1 MNPKH
6 TLSQPRP
13 PTNAGWSSPVA
24 RQAHNLKVRGSNP
37 LPATKQHEPKQG
49 VRRNP
54 DAAFVSQRAWP
65 ARSRFRLAAY
75 GYAEGAIQSV
85 GIGFW
90 VVFSRVRYGFVQR
103 NTSMTCLRI
112 RRLRQPFFGY

>member
-37 LPATKQHEPKQG
+37 LPATKQHEQKQG
-49 VRRNP
+49 VRRRSN
-54 DAAFVSQRAWP
+54 AFSVPQ
-65 ARSRFRLAAY
+65 SR
-75 GYAEGAIQSV
+75 Q
-85 GIGFW
+85 
-90 VVFSRVRYGFVQR
+90 FV
-103 NTSMTCLRI
+103 L
-112 RRLRQPFFGY
+112 RLRQREGTRPAGAAWTGWGDDRIVGVSVDTMIVSTKSLMDTI